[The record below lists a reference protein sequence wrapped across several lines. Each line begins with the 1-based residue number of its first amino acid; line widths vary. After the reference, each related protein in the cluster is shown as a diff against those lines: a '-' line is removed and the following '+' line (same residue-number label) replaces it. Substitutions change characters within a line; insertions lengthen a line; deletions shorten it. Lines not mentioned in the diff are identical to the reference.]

1 MNFKELKII
10 EPILQ
15 ALNEENYKEP
25 TAIQSKAIPEILNKK
40 DVLGSAQTGTGKTAA
55 FAIPILQHLFHD
67 RRADHQSRRI
77 NALIVTPTREL
88 AIQIGESF
96 TTYGKH
102 TGIQNTVIFG
112 GVPQNKQTNA
122 LKSKPQVL
130 IATPGRLLDLMNQGF
145 IKLNDI
151 KYFVLDEADRMLDMG
166 FIHDI
171 KKIIEKLPTR
181 RQSLYFSATLP
192 PNIVELSRKILRDPV
207 KIEVNPNSSTAE
219 TIQQYLYYTNKSTK
233 NDLLLH
239 LLENQKMDQVLLFS
253 RTKHGSDRI
262 ARFLKKKKVNADAIH
277 GDKSQNQRQR
287 ALSQFKEGKL
297 RILVAT
303 DIAARGIDIDK
314 LQYVINYDIP
324 NISET
329 YVHRIGRS
337 GRAGEEG
344 MAISI
349 CEPEENAFVKE
360 IEKLTRQ
367 EITVVEDHPFPQ
379 TDKKMTAAEKR
390 QFEKEK
396 IQKKKEFFANRNK
409 KQAKPK
415 AKKSY
420 RRR

>member
-1 MNFKELKII
+1 MNFKDLNII
-10 EPILQ
+10 VPILN
-15 ALNEENYKEP
+15 ALEEEKYENP
-25 TAIQSKAIPEILNKK
+25 TPIQSKAIPVILSKK

-55 FAIPILQHLFHD
+55 FAIPILQHLFLD
-67 RRADHQSRRI
+67 RRQDHQSRRI

-96 TTYGKH
+96 TTYGRH
-102 TGIQNTVIFG
+102 TGIKNVVIFG

-122 LKSKPQVL
+122 LKTKPEVL
-130 IATPGRLLDLMNQGF
+130 IATPGRLLDLMNQGY
-145 IKLNDI
+145 IRLNDI

-171 KKIIEKLPTR
+171 KKIIEKLPER

-192 PNIVELSRKILRDPV
+192 PSIVELSRKILRDPV
-207 KIEVNPNSSTAE
+207 KIEVSPNSSTAE
-219 TIQQYLYYTNKSTK
+219 TIQQHLYYTNKSTK

-239 LLENQKMDQVLLFS
+239 LLDDEKMNQVLLFS

-262 ARFLKKKKVNADAIH
+262 ARFLKKKKVDADAIH

-287 ALSQFKEGKL
+287 ALTKFKAGEL
-297 RILVAT
+297 RVLVAT

-314 LQYVINYDIP
+314 LQYVINFDIP
-324 NISET
+324 NIAET

-337 GRAGEEG
+337 GRAGEDG

-360 IEKLTRQ
+360 IEKLTKQ
-367 EITVVEDHPFPQ
+367 KINVVEDHPFPQ

-390 QFEKEK
+390 LFEKEK
-396 IQKKKEFFANRNK
+396 QEKKREFFANRNK
-409 KQAKPK
+409 KQGKPK
-415 AKKSY
+415 AKKSF

>member
-1 MNFKELKII
+1 MNFKDLNII
-10 EPILQ
+10 VPILN
-15 ALNEENYKEP
+15 ALAEEKYEKP
-25 TAIQSKAIPEILNKK
+25 TAIQSKAIPVILNKK

-55 FAIPILQHLFHD
+55 FAIPILQHLFLD
-67 RRADHQSRRI
+67 RRQDHQSRKI

-96 TTYGKH
+96 TTYGRH
-102 TGIQNTVIFG
+102 TGIKNVVIFG

-122 LKSKPQVL
+122 LKAKPEVL
-130 IATPGRLLDLMNQGF
+130 IATPGRLLDLMNQGY

-171 KKIIEKLPTR
+171 RKIIEKLPER

-192 PNIVELSRKILRDPV
+192 PSIVELSRKILRNPI
-207 KIEVNPNSSTAE
+207 KIEVSPNSSTAE

-239 LLENQKMDQVLLFS
+239 LLEDKKMNQVLLFS

-287 ALSQFKEGKL
+287 ALSKFKAGEL
-297 RILVAT
+297 RVLVAT

-337 GRAGEEG
+337 GRAGENG

-349 CEPEENAFVKE
+349 CEPEENAFIKD
-360 IEKLTRQ
+360 IEKLTKQ
-367 EITVVEDHPFPQ
+367 SITVVEDHPFPQ

-390 QFEKEK
+390 QFEKDK
-396 IQKKKEFFANRNK
+396 IQKKREFFANRNK